1 MFAEQLHFTTG
12 IETDEEEE
20 TDSET
25 EEGDSDTNYETGTEV
40 MDEDPE
46 GHQTDILT
54 HLNIALAQTTQT
66 ET

>member
-1 MFAEQLHFTTG
+1 MMFAEQLIFTTG

-25 EEGDSDTNYETGTEV
+25 EDSNTNYETGTEV

-46 GHQTDILT
+46 GH
-54 HLNIALAQTTQT
+54 
-66 ET
+66 